1 MIPSL
6 SNDFIISSSLTTCS
20 ARIFSFLPTSNV
32 FIVVETPT
40 ISSLTSISFNVT
52 FPVFVTVI
60 VYLIVSPTSALSDLF
75 SLYLTISELFSI
87 EKLGTHISS
96 PLLAV
101 IACRL
106 IGIQVISS
114 VFQGFST
121 TVVCV
126 YSVSGTVVPAFP
138 VVVPVVVPWLVVVP
152 GFVVVSP
159 FWAGVVGF
167 WLSSIIGICSG
178 LSVFGVFGF
187 STPPL
192 LFESFPLLAGSVT
205 SVFSI
210 AAAALL
216 LPLI

>member
-106 IGIQVISS
+106 IGAQVISS

-138 VVVPVVVPWLVVVP
+138 VGVPVVVPWLVVVP

-159 FWAGVVGF
+159 F
-167 WLSSIIGICSG
+167 
-178 LSVFGVFGF
+178 
-187 STPPL
+187 
-192 LFESFPLLAGSVT
+192 
-205 SVFSI
+205 
-210 AAAALL
+210 
-216 LPLI
+216 